1 MYRKHSKKKKKR
13 LQRPKTVYHRGETG
27 DVYYVEQKKK
37 IIGYVAIELIKQLI
51 LKIKWKVPTYIIQ
64 EYKNYNLSSIKTG

>member
-51 LKIKWKVPTYIIQ
+51 LKIK
-64 EYKNYNLSSIKTG
+64 